1 MGCGCGC
8 GTGKS
13 SFVPLVVAG
22 AVLIG
27 TAWFVAQRSEDRAV
41 GLTPTAQPE
50 QPEDP
55 MAAMERL
62 GRPGEGHKQLERCVG
77 TWNATTRFQM
87 GPDQPWEEGS
97 GTETNEW
104 VLGGRWVR
112 THFKSTFGGE
122 PYEGMGYMG
131 FDNARQ
137 KYVMIW
143 VDNMSTSAMMHDG
156 TYDHATSSIT
166 YEGKSMMGSM
176 EFTSRHIQRFV
187 NDNEHTLEFF
197 HDYGDGNGF
206 VKVGEVTYT
215 RAR

>member
-13 SFVPLVVAG
+13 SFIPFVAAG

-27 TAWFVAQRSEDRAV
+27 AAWYVAQRGEESGV

-50 QPEDP
+50 QVEDP
-55 MAAMERL
+55 MALMERL
-62 GRPGEGHKQLERCVG
+62 GRPGEGHKQLERLVG

-87 GPDQPWEEGS
+87 GPDQPPEES
-97 GTETNEW
+97 AGTETNEW
-104 VLGGRWVR
+104 VLDGRWVK

-122 PYEGMGYMG
+122 PYEGTGFMG
-131 FDNARQ
+131 FDNARE
-137 KYVMIW
+137 KHVLIW
-143 VDNMSTSAMMHDG
+143 VDNMSTSALMHYG
-156 TYDHATSSIT
+156 TYDEAAGTIT
-166 YEGKSMMGSM
+166 YEGKSMMGPM
-176 EFTSRHIQRFV
+176 EFTSRHVQHFI
-187 NDNEHTLEFF
+187 NDDEHTLEFF

-206 VKVGEVTYT
+206 VKVGEIKYT